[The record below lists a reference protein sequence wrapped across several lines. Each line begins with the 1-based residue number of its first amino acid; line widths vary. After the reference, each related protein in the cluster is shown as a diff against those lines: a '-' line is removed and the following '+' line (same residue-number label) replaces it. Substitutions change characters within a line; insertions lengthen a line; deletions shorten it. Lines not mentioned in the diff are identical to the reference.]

1 MARRPK
7 SDLGSPAQTRF
18 WETKALADMSRD
30 EWESLCDGC
39 GKCCL
44 LKLEDAD
51 SGETY
56 FTDVACKLLDPETC
70 RCSDYARRKMFV
82 PDCIQLSADSL
93 DQIAHWLP
101 PTCAY
106 RLLSEGRPLYDWHPL
121 ISGDPQSVH
130 WAGASCSHRVISE
143 EEIDDEDQPE
153 RIVDWANA
161 DPAAD

>member
-7 SDLGSPAQTRF
+7 SDLELPQERF
-18 WETKALADMSRD
+18 WETKSLAQMSRS

-51 SGETY
+51 TGETY
-56 FTDVACKLLDPETC
+56 FTDVACKLLDAETC
-70 RCSDYARRKMFV
+70 RCSDYARRKIFV
-82 PDCIQLSADSL
+82 PDCIVLTPETL
-93 DQIAHWLP
+93 DQVAHWLP

-121 ISGDPQSVH
+121 LSGEANSVH
-130 WAGASCSHRVISE
+130 RAGASCSHRVISE
-143 EEIDDEDQPE
+143 DDIADEALPE
-153 RIVDWANA
+153 RIVDWANV
-161 DPAAD
+161 DPGA

>member
-7 SDLGSPAQTRF
+7 SDLGLSPTDQF
-18 WETKALADMSRD
+18 WERKPLSQLTPQQ
-30 EWESLCDGC
+30 WESLCDGC

-56 FTDVACKLLDPETC
+56 FTDVACKLLDTETC

-82 PDCIQLSADSL
+82 PDCIQLSADTL
-93 DQIAHWLP
+93 DSVAHWLP

-121 ISGDPQSVH
+121 VSGDPQSVH
-130 WAGASCSHRVISE
+130 RAGASCSHRVISE
-143 EEIDDEDQPE
+143 EHIDDEALPE
-153 RIVDWANA
+153 RIVDWANV
-161 DPAAD
+161 DPSRD